1 MRSLDDGDHVLVSLA
16 RGEEVVGQLTRFCHD
31 RGFPHAGI
39 EGIGAIE
46 GVTIGAYDLEQRI
59 YRKQELAGGWEVLGF
74 NGNFS
79 WISGEPMLHTH
90 VTLADLDGRV
100 RGGHLFAAVV
110 HVTLELILRPGQIRI
125 DRAADEDTGLN
136 LWKLGAP

>member
-1 MRSLDDGDHVLVSLA
+1 VRSIDDGDHVLVSLA

-31 RGFPHAGI
+31 RGFPHAAI

-46 GVTIGAYDLEQRI
+46 AVTIGAYDLEQRV

-90 VTLADLDGRV
+90 VTLADLEGHV

-110 HVTLELILRPGQIRI
+110 HVTLELILRPGSIRVERGL
-125 DRAADEDTGLN
+125 DAACGLN
-136 LWKLGAP
+136 LWRLDP

>member
-1 MRSLDDGDHVLVSLA
+1 MRSVDDGDHILVSLT
-16 RGEEVVGQLTRFCHD
+16 RREEVVGQLTRFCQN
-31 RGFPHAGI
+31 RGFPHAAI

-46 GVTIGAYDLEQRI
+46 GIIIGAYDLEERI
-59 YRKQELAGGWEVLGF
+59 YRKQELTGGWELLAL

-79 WISGEPMLHTH
+79 WISGQPMLHTH

-110 HVTLELILRPGQIRI
+110 HITLELILRPGTVRVE
-125 DRAADEDTGLN
+125 RGLDEACGLN
-136 LWKLGAP
+136 LWRLDS